1 MTQTSSSDTV
11 LDRVLRILSAFDARR
26 RQLTVAELSQLADI
40 PLATTYR
47 LVNQLAK
54 ENILTRYPNG
64 NIGLGIRLWELAAR
78 SSPAV
83 SLRTA
88 AMPFLDDVQSIFRQH
103 TQLSVLDD
111 HELLVVER
119 LSSRNAAVN
128 QATVAT
134 RMPIHTVSMGLVQLA
149 FQPQYIIDDYFA
161 LYPEATD
168 MSYPGTGSITDTLA
182 KIKRDGFAMLDGMLD
197 DGTTGAADR
206 KSTRLN
212 SSHVAISYAVFCLK
226 KKNNGVRTNSACGT
240 AVARVEY
247 FDDHSSHAANREFD
261 VPATDET
268 TRLVHGRVV
277 EGRGRSGSRF

>member
-119 LSSRNAAVN
+119 LSSRNSVVN

-161 LYPEATD
+161 LYPEAKD

-197 DGTTGAADR
+197 DGTTGAAVPVFDKPTGR
-206 KSTRLN
+206 KR
-212 SSHVAISYAVFCLK
+212 VAIAAISVVIPEDFESRSAVVPVLMAASR
-226 KKNNGVRTNSACGT
+226 GLTRALHPT
-240 AVARVEY
+240 AE
-247 FDDHSSHAANREFD
+247 
-261 VPATDET
+261 P
-268 TRLVHGRVV
+268 G
-277 EGRGRSGSRF
+277 